1 MAEEAKRSRRSG
13 RKNKHEGAQFFRVP
27 QEGTGSVLN
36 KLNMEGYRSGHNEA
50 VLKTVWVHAHVG
62 SNPTPSASKKH
73 LRKQVLF
80 ATKSAAGG
88 RNPPAVDE
96 IASR

>member
-1 MAEEAKRSRRSG
+1 LRTE
-13 RKNKHEGAQFFRVP
+13 NI
-27 QEGTGSVLN
+27 T
-36 KLNMEGYRSGHNEA
+36 
-50 VLKTVWVHAHVG
+50 
-62 SNPTPSASKKH
+62 NPTNLTQSRFDSLACPAIPASKKH

-80 ATKSAAGG
+80 ATKSAVGG